1 MENYL
6 QATSSIDFH
15 SDEVSGFIADLPVHL
30 SQKEQAIWIYEKV
43 RDGFLYDPYHLN
55 ISPEGLK
62 ASLVVTKN
70 RAWCV
75 EKALLAVACFRKVG
89 IPARFG
95 FGIVK
100 NHIGV
105 DKLVAYLQK
114 DEIVFHGFAEVF
126 LNDKWTKCTPAFD
139 QRICAL
145 NKVEPLIWD
154 TENDS
159 LFQAFRG
166 EEQFME
172 YLHFYGSFADIP
184 FELMHAEMKKHY
196 PHLFSNPI
204 NTKAFSFEF

>member
-1 MENYL
+1 MDNYL
-6 QATSSIDFH
+6 AATSEIDFH
-15 SDEVSGFIADLPVHL
+15 SNAIQEFMRDLPVNSSL
-30 SQKEQAIWIYEKV
+30 KDQAIWIYEKV

-55 ISPEGLK
+55 LSPNALK
-62 ASLVVTKN
+62 ASVVLTKN

-75 EKALLAVACFRKVG
+75 EKALVAVACFRRIG

-105 DKLVAYLQK
+105 EKLVSYLKK
-114 DEIVFHGFAEVF
+114 DEIVFHGFVEVF

-139 QRICAL
+139 KRICAL
-145 NKVEPLIWD
+145 NKVAPLAWD

-166 EEQFME
+166 DEKYME
-172 YLHFYGSFADIP
+172 YIHFYGSFATIP
-184 FELMHAEMKKHY
+184 FDLMLAEMKKHY
-196 PHLFSNPI
+196 PHLFEEPI
-204 NTKAFSFEF
+204 NTKAFSFQF